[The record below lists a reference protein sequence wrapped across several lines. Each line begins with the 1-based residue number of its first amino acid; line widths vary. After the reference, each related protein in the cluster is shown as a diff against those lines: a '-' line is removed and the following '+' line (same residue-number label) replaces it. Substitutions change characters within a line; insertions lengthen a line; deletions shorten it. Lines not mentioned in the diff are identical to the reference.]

1 MSLTQPPGSLRIDK
15 LLWFLRFAK
24 TRSIAQ
30 TMAEDGHLRLNGRR
44 VERSHQKIV
53 RGDVLTLPIM
63 QGVHVVEI
71 IVLPARRGPAS
82 EAQSCYRVLDGGRAL
97 PLAAGLKNTAAE
109 EDLQL

>member
-1 MSLTQPPGSLRIDK
+1 MTPPPGSMRIDK

-24 TRSIAQ
+24 TRSVAQ

-53 RGDVLTLPIM
+53 PGDVLTLPLV

-71 IVLPARRGPAS
+71 IVLPVRRGPAS
-82 EAQSCYRVLDGGRAL
+82 EAQACYRVLDAGRAL
-97 PLAAGLKNTAAE
+97 PVAAAVKNTAAE